1 MAKGLPRMAIHLVFR
16 QNEHILAIEVTYLL
30 VMKKILLMIILGAGL
45 SLGAFAQPEAAP
57 ANHFTIGVL
66 DQLGKLELTQIYADM
81 VNKLN
86 MLLPYVP
93 FNQKGDAVSLSGMG
107 IPDTK
112 DNNGSVKK
120 LDASSG
126 SHSEALNETMNSII
140 PYADKEDI
148 IKSILFLQGVIERIE
163 AGI

>member
-1 MAKGLPRMAIHLVFR
+1 
-16 QNEHILAIEVTYLL
+16 
-30 VMKKILLMIILGAGL
+30 MKKLFLTIILGIGL
-45 SLGAFAQPEAAP
+45 STAVFAQPEAVP
-57 ANHFTIGVL
+57 ASHFTIGVL

-107 IPDTK
+107 IPDSK
-112 DNNGSVKK
+112 DNNGAIKK
-120 LDASSG
+120 LDGSSG
-126 SHSEALNETMNSII
+126 THGEALNETLNQIV
-140 PYADKEDI
+140 PYADKADI
-148 IKSILFLQGVIERIE
+148 IKSILFLQGIIERVE

>member
-1 MAKGLPRMAIHLVFR
+1 ML
-16 QNEHILAIEVTYLL
+16 
-30 VMKKILLMIILGAGL
+30 IILKVVTTISKTMKSFFITVALVLGL
-45 SLGAFAQPEAAP
+45 SYGAFAQPNDVTP
-57 ANHFTIGVL
+57 THFTIGVL
-66 DQLGKLELTQIYADM
+66 DQLGKLELTQIYVTL

-112 DNNGSVKK
+112 DNNGLIKR
-120 LDASSG
+120 LDSSSG
-126 SHSEALNETMNSII
+126 AHNEALGEILNNVV
-140 PYADKEDI
+140 PYADKPDI
-148 IKSILFLQGVIERIE
+148 INSILFLQSVIERIE